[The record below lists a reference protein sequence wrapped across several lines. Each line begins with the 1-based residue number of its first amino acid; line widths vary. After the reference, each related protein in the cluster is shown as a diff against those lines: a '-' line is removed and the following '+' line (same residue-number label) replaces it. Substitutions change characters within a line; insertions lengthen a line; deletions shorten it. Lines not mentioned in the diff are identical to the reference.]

1 MKPALR
7 ILFVDDLQM
16 ALKTYRL
23 ICAAINGVHVDL
35 ASSGQ
40 EALGLLEQNRYDI
53 LFTDYSMPGMSG
65 VALIRHA
72 RALGRE
78 MKIVMISATP
88 PDDHGADDVL
98 EKPVGKGLKQFILDE
113 RDRNSGGKKE

>member
-1 MKPALR
+1 MEPGMK
-7 ILFVDDLQM
+7 ILFVDDLNM
-16 ALKTYRL
+16 ALRTYQL
-23 ICAAINGVHVDL
+23 MCASIDGVRTDV

-40 EALGLLEQNRYDI
+40 EALELLEQNNYDI
-53 LFTDYSMPGMSG
+53 LFTDYNMPGMNG

-98 EKPVGKGLKQFILDE
+98 EKPVGKGLKQFILAHLQQ
-113 RDRNSGGKKE
+113 RKKVQK